1 MVHGF
6 APDHWKWKFDGSK
19 TSCLCAP
26 WFLGSLEIIVEG
38 LIFGELSLEIKS
50 SREKRV
56 ASVLGQLACKWEGPW
71 KPTCSG
77 GIKHHAKT
85 WLSPRSIGMS

>member
-1 MVHGF
+1 MGMGIKDMPQAPMGDSEEPSGSPSSSSSGKAAPAEF
-6 APDHWKWKFDGSK
+6 APEPEPLTAKF
-19 TSCLCAP
+19 
-26 WFLGSLEIIVEG
+26 
-38 LIFGELSLEIKS
+38 
-50 SREKRV
+50 REKRV